1 MRRLHRLKDCSRGG
15 LGAGLSSALLLGS
28 VGHTCGRRSLSL
40 IGRQTE
46 QLGLEVLQGIQHE
59 GGLCGQVSV

>member
-1 MRRLHRLKDCSRGG
+1 MGRLHRLKDCSHGG

-28 VGHTCGRRSLSL
+28 AGHTRGRRSLSL
-40 IGRQTE
+40 VGRQTK

-59 GGLCGQVSV
+59 GGLCGQGSV